1 MRIPL
6 LPSRASVI
14 AVAALAAAASVAL
27 LLGVP
32 HRWVAW
38 PVAVGVAAGVLF
50 ALLDVWISA
59 RAWRAAPLQ
68 WRRHLPP
75 AFALGVSRAVSGS
88 LVNEGGQAWRL
99 ALFDGVDET
108 LDFQGLPAV
117 VQVPAAAALDLRYE
131 VVPRRR
137 GRIAFAPA
145 ELRVR
150 TRGGSFELRRFVGDA
165 EQRHVYPNFAAV
177 ARYAWLAGD
186 RRLTEIGIKNT
197 RQRGSGTDF
206 KQLADYRPGDS
217 LRRIDWKATLRQ
229 ARPIVREYQES
240 RDQRVLF
247 LLDCGRRMRAD
258 EGTATTGPTHGPTHG
273 SHFDEALNALM
284 LLAYVALKDGD
295 EVGALTF
302 GHAPGEGRHFA
313 PRKGLKSLN
322 ALIASLHDIEPRTEH
337 SDFIEAAAELM
348 RVQPKRSLV
357 VVLTNFRD
365 EDTSELAPALRLM
378 RSRHLV
384 LLASLRER
392 ALRETAEQPLT
403 LEHHAIEAAGAH
415 LFAQSRDAAFR
426 HLAGRDGLLLDVEP
440 AQLAAALVNRYQAV
454 KRAGLL

>member
-1 MRIPL
+1 MRVPL
-6 LPSRASVI
+6 LPSRASVL
-14 AVAALAAAASVAL
+14 AVTALAVVASVAL
-27 LLGVP
+27 LAGVP
-32 HRWVAW
+32 HRSVAW
-38 PVAVGVAAGVLF
+38 VLGGIVAAGLLYAMVDL
-50 ALLDVWISA
+50 ALSA
-59 RAWRAAPLQ
+59 HAWRKAPLQ
-68 WRRHLPP
+68 WRRELPP
-75 AFALGVSRAVSGS
+75 AFALGVSRPVAGT
-88 LVNEGGQAWRL
+88 LVNEGARPWRL

-108 LDFQGLPAV
+108 LDFHGLPTLV
-117 VQVPAAAALDLRYE
+117 DVPGNAALELSYD

-150 TRGGSFELRRFVGDA
+150 TRGGSFELRRSVGTA
-165 EQRHVYPNFAAV
+165 EHRHVYPNFAAV

-206 KQLADYRPGDS
+206 KQLAEYRHGDS

-240 RDQRVLF
+240 RDQRVMF
-247 LLDCGRRMRAD
+247 MLDCGRRMRAD
-258 EGTATTGPTHGPTHG
+258 EGSTHPA

-302 GHAPGEGRHFA
+302 GHASGEGRHFA
-313 PRKGLKSLN
+313 PRKGLRSLN
-322 ALIASLHDIEPRTEH
+322 SLIASLHDIEPCTEH
-337 SDFIEAAAELM
+337 SDFVQAATELM

-365 EDTSELAPALRLM
+365 EDSSELAPALKLM

-392 ALRETAEQPLT
+392 ALRETAEQPLV
-403 LEHHAIEAAGAH
+403 LEQHAIEAAGAH

-426 HLAGRDGLLLDVEP
+426 RLAGRDGLLLDVEP